1 MPDKEHRVYSVGG
14 EIKKRKNRMKKEE
27 ITWLFFFFVCLFNL
41 WFQVCVYF
49 CSGWFQNDCHGMQ
62 SLI

>member
-27 ITWLFFFFVCLFNL
+27 ITWLFFFLFVCLTYGFR
-41 WFQVCVYF
+41 FVCIFALAGSRMTVME
-49 CSGWFQNDCHGMQ
+49 CRV
-62 SLI
+62 